1 MTSKVRHRCGP
12 QQHSSE
18 RRGATVISDSVRASL
33 DKAFATHSRW
43 DEEVLSACIRYHE
56 QTAPQAESRTVL
68 DLGCGFG
75 QLLPM
80 LSTRFDTVL
89 ARDPDD
95 EGIRLAA
102 ALVSTGSHPM
112 WYDIPAI
119 PATAV
124 FDVKVGSN
132 KYLECEDNSI
142 DCIIA
147 ASSAQQWDWTDAAQV
162 YTTLGRALKSGG
174 SLIIIGSKP
183 VAGRFEGHTTSTPAL
198 TRLTAD
204 VAAALQGDLEM
215 PRFGAAR
222 LFSDL
227 PQPWQVNVESDW
239 DEMSFRYWVFGPAT
253 AVNVEVAAACHEAP
267 LWMSERLARRLV
279 LSVHS
284 DSSFTEGLPK
294 WTPMAIAAWVREI
307 ELPVY

>member
-1 MTSKVRHRCGP
+1 MTSKVRHCGGP

-18 RRGATVISDSVRASL
+18 RRGATIISDSARASL

-43 DEEVLSACIRYHE
+43 DEEVLSACIQYHE
-56 QTAPQAESRTVL
+56 QTAPQAESSTVL

-80 LSTRFDTVL
+80 LSTKFDTVL
-89 ARDPDD
+89 ARDPDED
-95 EGIRLAA
+95 GIRLAS
-102 ALVSTGSHPM
+102 ALVSTRSHPT
-112 WYDIPAI
+112 WYGIPAI
-119 PATAV
+119 PLTAV
-124 FDVKVGSN
+124 FDVKIGSN
-132 KYLECEDNSI
+132 RSLDYEDNSI

-147 ASSAQQWDWTDAAQV
+147 ASSAQQWDWTDATQV
-162 YTTLGRALKSGG
+162 YATLSRALKPGG

-183 VAGRFEGHTTSTPAL
+183 VAGRFKGHTTSTPAL

-204 VAAALQGDLEM
+204 VAAALQDDLEM

-227 PQPWQVNVESDW
+227 PQPWQVNVEGDW
-239 DEMSFRYWVFGPAT
+239 DETSFRYWVFGSAS
-253 AVNVEVAAACHEAP
+253 AVSEDVAAACQQAP

-284 DSSFTEGLPK
+284 DSSFTEGLPE